1 MELFNDDPKN
11 QKKSIGKSAIDY
23 IQASSILT
31 PGKGFMDAYDFTL
44 NPYSGCTFGCNYCYA
59 AFFARSEDEKN
70 NWGYWL
76 KVKENALALLI
87 KYRKKPLLNKTLY
100 MSSVTDPYQP
110 IEKDLELTRKILKE
124 LINYHKVRLVIQTR
138 SPLVTRDI
146 DLFHQFEVI
155 QINMNVTTDSE
166 V

>member
-11 QKKSIGKSAIDY
+11 QNKSIGKSAIDY
-23 IQASSILT
+23 IQASSILS

-100 MSSVTDPYQP
+100 MSSVTDPYQHTSNFAP
-110 IEKDLELTRKILKE
+110 
-124 LINYHKVRLVIQTR
+124 
-138 SPLVTRDI
+138 
-146 DLFHQFEVI
+146 
-155 QINMNVTTDSE
+155 
-166 V
+166 